1 MLKILLKKQ
10 MAEVFRS
17 YFYDAKKNKARS
29 KAAVAAYIVLFVV
42 IMLGV
47 MGGMFTLLALS
58 MSAPMAAA
66 GMDWLYFALMGLL
79 AILLGSFG
87 SVFNTY
93 SGLYLA
99 KDNDLLLSMP
109 IPVNAIM
116 GARLLSVYLL
126 GLMYSGVVILPAV
139 IVYWFTVSASL
150 GVIAGSILLLLLISI
165 FVLTLS
171 CALGWVVAKISLK
184 LKNKSFI
191 TVVISL
197 AFFAIYYFF
206 CFRAQTIISDFV
218 ANAVTYGEKIK
229 GAAYPIYLFGCVALG
244 NGKAMAVVTAVVL
257 ALFGVMWLL
266 LGRSFLKIA
275 TSSGKTERRMYR
287 ETRTQRKSIGA
298 ALLGKEFARFLSS
311 PNYMLNCGLGVLL
324 LPISGIVLLVKGRDL
339 MPMLAMAFDNQ
350 PGSAAVLLCTAVCVV
365 ASMNDMAAPSISLE
379 GKNLWLL
386 QLLPV
391 KPWQALR
398 AKLSVQLLLTSIPA
412 LFASACA
419 AIAGGLSAVETL
431 LTLLVPQA
439 VILMMALLNLTVGL
453 KMPNLTWTSEIVPI
467 KQSASVMIGLLGG
480 MIYGILPIAG
490 FLMFGH
496 RMGANAYMACFMAFT
511 LAISAGLYVWL
522 KKKGGAAF
530 AAL

>member
-1 MLKILLKKQ
+1 
-10 MAEVFRS
+10 
-17 YFYDAKKNKARS
+17 
-29 KAAVAAYIVLFVV
+29 
-42 IMLGV
+42 
-47 MGGMFTLLALS
+47 
-58 MSAPMAAA
+58 
-66 GMDWLYFALMGLL
+66 MGLL

-150 GVIAGSILLLLLISI
+150 DVIAGSILLLLLISI

-197 AFFAIYYFF
+197 VFFGVYYFF

-244 NGKAMAVVTAVVL
+244 DGKAMALVAAVVL
-257 ALFGVMWLL
+257 ALFGLMWLL
-266 LGRSFLKIA
+266 LGRSFLRIA
-275 TSSGKTERRMYR
+275 TSSGKTEHRAYHETKVQRR
-287 ETRTQRKSIGA
+287 SVGA

-324 LPISGIVLLVKGRDL
+324 LPISGIVLLIKGRDL
-339 MPMLAMAFDNQ
+339 MPMLAMIFDNQ

-365 ASMNDMAAPSISLE
+365 
-379 GKNLWLL
+379 
-386 QLLPV
+386 
-391 KPWQALR
+391 
-398 AKLSVQLLLTSIPA
+398 
-412 LFASACA
+412 
-419 AIAGGLSAVETL
+419 IAGGFSAAETL
-431 LTLLVPQA
+431 FTLLAPQA

-453 KMPNLTWTSEIVPI
+453 KMPNLAWTSEITPI
-467 KQSASVMIGLLGG
+467 KQSASVMIALFGG

-496 RMGANAYMACFMAFT
+496 RMGANAYMACFIVLT
-511 LAISAGLYVWL
+511 LAISAGLYAWL
-522 KKKGGAAF
+522 KKRGGAAF

>member
-1 MLKILLKKQ
+1 
-10 MAEVFRS
+10 
-17 YFYDAKKNKARS
+17 
-29 KAAVAAYIVLFVV
+29 
-42 IMLGV
+42 
-47 MGGMFTLLALS
+47 
-58 MSAPMAAA
+58 
-66 GMDWLYFALMGLL
+66 
-79 AILLGSFG
+79 
-87 SVFNTY
+87 
-93 SGLYLA
+93 
-99 KDNDLLLSMP
+99 
-109 IPVNAIM
+109 
-116 GARLLSVYLL
+116 
-126 GLMYSGVVILPAV
+126 
-139 IVYWFTVSASL
+139 
-150 GVIAGSILLLLLISI
+150 
-165 FVLTLS
+165 
-171 CALGWVVAKISLK
+171 
-184 LKNKSFI
+184 
-191 TVVISL
+191 
-197 AFFAIYYFF
+197 
-206 CFRAQTIISDFV
+206 
-218 ANAVTYGEKIK
+218 
-229 GAAYPIYLFGCVALG
+229 
-244 NGKAMAVVTAVVL
+244 
-257 ALFGVMWLL
+257 
-266 LGRSFLKIA
+266 
-275 TSSGKTERRMYR
+275 MYR

-324 LPISGIVLLVKGRDL
+324 LPISGIVLLIKGRDL

-386 QLLPV
+386 QSLPV

-398 AKLSVQLLLTSIPA
+398 AKLSVQLILTSIPA

-496 RMGANAYMACFMAFT
+496 RIGANAYMACFMALT

-530 AAL
+530 AVL

>member
-10 MAEVFRS
+10 MAEIFRS

-47 MGGMFTLLALS
+47 LGGMFTMLALS

-66 GMDWLYFALMGLL
+66 RMDGLYFALMGLL

-150 GVIAGSILLLLLISI
+150 DVIAGSILLLLLISI

-197 AFFAIYYFF
+197 AFFGVYYFF

-244 NGKAMAVVTAVVL
+244 DGKAMALVAAVVL
-257 ALFGVMWLL
+257 ALFGLMWLL
-266 LGRSFLKIA
+266 LGRSFLRIA
-275 TSSGKTERRMYR
+275 TSSGKTEHRAYHETKVQRR
-287 ETRTQRKSIGA
+287 SVGA

-324 LPISGIVLLVKGRDL
+324 LPISGIVLLIKGRDL
-339 MPMLAMAFDNQ
+339 MPMLAMIFDNQ

-386 QLLPV
+386 QSLPV

-398 AKLSVQLLLTSIPA
+398 AKLSVQLILTSIPA
-412 LFASACA
+412 LFASVCA
-419 AIAGGLSAVETL
+419 AIAGGFSAAETL
-431 LTLLVPQA
+431 FTLLAPQA

-453 KMPNLTWTSEIVPI
+453 KMPNLAWTSEITPI
-467 KQSASVMIGLLGG
+467 KQSASVMIALFGG

-496 RMGANAYMACFMAFT
+496 RMGANAYMACFIVLT
-511 LAISAGLYVWL
+511 LAISAGLYAWL
-522 KKKGGAAF
+522 KKRGGAAF

>member
-10 MAEVFRS
+10 IAEVFRS

-47 MGGMFTLLALS
+47 LGGMFTLLALS

-66 GMDWLYFALMGLL
+66 GMEWLYFALMGLL

-244 NGKAMAVVTAVVL
+244 DGKAMAVVTAVVL

-324 LPISGIVLLVKGRDL
+324 LPISGIVLLIKGRDL
-339 MPMLAMAFDNQ
+339 MPMLAMVFDNQ

-386 QLLPV
+386 QSLPV

-398 AKLSVQLLLTSIPA
+398 AKLSVQLLP
-412 LFASACA
+412 
-419 AIAGGLSAVETL
+419 GAVCQRLRGNCRRLER
-431 LTLLVPQA
+431 
-439 VILMMALLNLTVGL
+439 G
-453 KMPNLTWTSEIVPI
+453 
-467 KQSASVMIGLLGG
+467 
-480 MIYGILPIAG
+480 
-490 FLMFGH
+490 
-496 RMGANAYMACFMAFT
+496 
-511 LAISAGLYVWL
+511 
-522 KKKGGAAF
+522 
-530 AAL
+530 